1 MRHTHASPGA
11 AMIAESLSFTT
22 TAEVLLTL
30 GAGKCTCMR
39 SQLRLKSIYP
49 AVVAAI
55 SSPQDTWT
63 PAGVRT
69 TPILGKPGSQRDSCG
84 GQAAVTPIIGSAG
97 AIYNRVFLT
106 AAGTVIWG
114 ATSAG
119 IALASTLAKVR
130 RPCHACRISVLVVKA
145 CLRNTDACQPSMAER
160 HRGPPHSRLARFSPA
175 LVKVRIWFVQ
185 LALYQFPAI
194 ANHYI
199 RVCI

>member
-1 MRHTHASPGA
+1 MQG
-11 AMIAESLSFTT
+11 F
-22 TAEVLLTL
+22 
-30 GAGKCTCMR
+30 
-39 SQLRLKSIYP
+39 KSIYP
-49 AVVAAI
+49 VVAAS

-63 PAGVRT
+63 RAGVRT
-69 TPILGKPGSQRDSCG
+69 TPILGKQGSQQGICG
-84 GQAAVTPIIGSAG
+84 VQAAVTPIIGSAG

-130 RPCHACRISVLVVKA
+130 RPCHACRISVSDAKA
-145 CLRNTDACQPSMAER
+145 CLWRTDARQPPMAER

-175 LVKVRIWFVQ
+175 LVKVLIWFVQ
-185 LALYQFPAI
+185 LALYQFSAI

-199 RVCI
+199 LVRVWRQCTMYKG